1 MSETAKQIIERKHE
15 MRKDQARHIER
26 FCALRREVNASV
38 FEFQTPSD
46 CLCDKSE
53 QLPDGW
59 NWQDSGKVMDFIE
72 KAVREKIARTT

>member
-1 MSETAKQIIERKHE
+1 MSETAKQIIERKNE

-26 FCALRREVNASV
+26 FCALRRVVNAEV
-38 FEFQTPSD
+38 FEFQVPSD

-59 NWQDSGKVMDFIE
+59 NWQDNGKVMDFIE
-72 KAVREKIARTT
+72 KAVAEKIERMT